1 MDGPEHPFEHP
12 AEQPPVT
19 ASGRPRR
26 ERFLPAA
33 FRDFVPTQPSL
44 QFPTRTRDGFIPPP
58 PASISSTSPER
69 SLSPDILPPTLLHT
83 ESDSFGL
90 FREYT
95 EYPTY
100 EPDKYTSLD
109 DVCDAGTFN
118 TAPAP
123 SRDPESGFGPRKAPQ
138 SSSSQFPS
146 SSDSAQNPY
155 APFPNPSTY
164 HMMKFAY
171 DCQNDNS
178 FRLAGIQRMNDQ
190 VIQQPDFDP
199 TELSGFSAHKEAK
212 RLDEFISSQSFD
224 SVLPF
229 DAHAGWKKAS
239 VKVSLPCTRHKTSED
254 KAPTVEIDDVVHRD
268 LLEVMKETYS
278 SEAASEYHLR
288 GYKQMWE
295 REGYPEPIRVHGEVY
310 SSDTYG
316 EGGTSGSSR
325 AGL

>member
-1 MDGPEHPFEHP
+1 M
-12 AEQPPVT
+12 T
-19 ASGRPRR
+19 
-26 ERFLPAA
+26 
-33 FRDFVPTQPSL
+33 
-44 QFPTRTRDGFIPPP
+44 FIPPP

-178 FRLAGIQRMNDQ
+178 FGLAGIQRMNDQ
-190 VIQQPDFDP
+190 VIQQPDSIQLSSPASLRIKKPRDWMNLFHHSLSTLYFPSMP
-199 TELSGFSAHKEAK
+199 TLGGR
-212 RLDEFISSQSFD
+212 RLQSKCPFHARDTKPVKIRLQRWKSTMLFIVTF
-224 SVLPF
+224 
-229 DAHAGWKKAS
+229 W
-239 VKVSLPCTRHKTSED
+239 R
-254 KAPTVEIDDVVHRD
+254 
-268 LLEVMKETYS
+268 
-278 SEAASEYHLR
+278 
-288 GYKQMWE
+288 
-295 REGYPEPIRVHGEVY
+295 
-310 SSDTYG
+310 
-316 EGGTSGSSR
+316 
-325 AGL
+325 